1 MYLYMQKHGG
11 NLKMCFVKE
20 SNHKIWY
27 IKFHL
32 YELFRIDKSI
42 ESGLVAAYGWEIW
55 SKWEVIANEYRFRIL

>member
-1 MYLYMQKHGG
+1 
-11 NLKMCFVKE
+11 MCFVKE